1 MHGQPCCSEMKS
13 SAPFNLSVFI
23 SFWHKPLE
31 TSEQSRLQVASFS
44 EEWPNSSLCTFC
56 PGSVFSSLM
65 TYSNFFFLDKGVLF
79 GFLSTGTKK
88 NMHCSLHGGFCW
100 QGAKQTNK
108 QTTKKKTNKTT
119 PKSVSLAS

>member
-65 TYSNFFFLDKGVLF
+65 THSNFFFLDKGVLF
-79 GFLSTGTKK
+79 GFLSTGTMVAFAGREQ
-88 NMHCSLHGGFCW
+88 N
-100 QGAKQTNK
+100 KQTNK
-108 QTTKKKTNKTT
+108 KKTTNKTT